1 MLAAVLTLTGLC
13 LLLATA
19 LIIANKLFFVQ
30 TNEKLE
36 ILQSLLPQNNCGACG
51 YPGCSAFAEALL
63 KNETQPVRCSV
74 NTTEQHQ
81 IIAEFLGIDVGKM
94 EKQVARLAC
103 AGGNNVARQS
113 VKYQGMKNCRAASLI
128 NGGGKSCSWGCLGYG
143 DCADVCQF
151 NAIGMNKHRLPIV
164 DSDLCTACGDCVE
177 VCPKNLFSL
186 QAISHQLWVACN
198 NRNAGDEL
206 LSNCQVAC
214 TACERCVFDAPSG
227 LMTMQNNLPIIDYT
241 NDEQS
246 SVPIQR
252 CPTGAIIWFDNPN
265 QIRKGPQAKKIIR
278 QSPLEMAKP

>member
-1 MLAAVLTLTGLC
+1 VLAAVLTLTGLC

-63 KNETQPVRCSV
+63 NNETQPVRCSV
-74 NTTEQHQ
+74 STAEQHQ
-81 IIAEFLGIDVGKM
+81 TIANFLGIDVGKM

-113 VKYQGMKNCRAASLI
+113 VKYQGMKNCRAASLV

-151 NAIGMNKHRLPIV
+151 NAISMDKHRLPIV

-198 NRNAGDEL
+198 NCNAGDEL
-206 LSNCQVAC
+206 LSSCQVAC
-214 TACERCVFDAPSG
+214 TSCERCVFDAPSG
-227 LMTMQNNLPIIDYT
+227 LMTMQNNLPIINYT
-241 NDEQS
+241 KSEQS

-252 CPTGAIIWFDNPN
+252 CPTGAIIWFESPN
-265 QIRKGPQAKKIIR
+265 QIRKGPQAKNIIR